1 MEEAAGL
8 TQATPYVAEH
18 VELTPKD
25 WVFYS
30 FNVTDEDYQV
40 VINVDSENDT
50 QCAPV
55 IISLFSC
62 HVSQQHAT
70 CASGVQR

>member
-1 MEEAAGL
+1 MGFEDCSARVEEAAGL

-50 QCAPV
+50 QCAPQKCM
-55 IISLFSC
+55 L
-62 HVSQQHAT
+62 
-70 CASGVQR
+70 